1 MRDQFIY
8 TKALVNFRWICL
20 SILLV
25 LGNLTSYAQSPAW
38 SVKEN
43 DFQYTM
49 TYVGFLTLDGVRL
62 NKTTDMVGAFVNGE
76 CRGVANL
83 IFVAN
88 QNRYYAYLTVYS
100 NTANEVVQFKIYNS
114 SLNIIKD
121 VPKTVSFVN
130 NQHSGNL
137 FQGYSFASPAL
148 SSSAEI
154 IDVSFKGIAR
164 KNIAFNG
171 NVISVYLVDA
181 DQNLTA
187 LNALVSTSPGASIF
201 RGNNPVISGENS
213 IDFSSPVTLK
223 IRSEDETVVKEWVVQ
238 IPPSIT
244 YQKKNA
250 TCYAKGEIKVG
261 FAKAGS
267 AITLEQNGN
276 ILITQSISNGET
288 IFTNL
293 NPGTYNVKAAG
304 TSKSITILQL

>member
-1 MRDQFIY
+1 MRDQFMH
-8 TKALVNFRWICL
+8 TKALGYFRWICL
-20 SILLV
+20 SILLL
-25 LGNLTSYAQSPAW
+25 LGNLTSYAQTPAW
-38 SVKEN
+38 TVKEN

-62 NKTTDMVGAFVNGE
+62 NKTTDMVGAFVNGQ

-100 NTANEVVQFKIYNS
+100 NTQNEVVQFKIYDS

-154 IDVSFKGIAR
+154 VEVNFTGVAR
-164 KNIAFNG
+164 KSIAFNG
-171 NVISVYLVDA
+171 NIISVFLDA
-181 DQNLTA
+181 NQNLTA
-187 LNALVSTSPGASIF
+187 LNALVSTSPGASIY
-201 RGNNPVISGENS
+201 RGTSPLVSGDNS

-250 TCYAKGEIKVG
+250 TCYAKGQIKVG
-261 FAKAGS
+261 FAKAGTP
-267 AITLEQNGN
+267 ITLEQNGT
-276 ILITQSISNGET
+276 ILATQSISNGET

-293 NPGTYNVKAAG
+293 NPGTYIVKAAG
-304 TSKSITILQL
+304 ISKSITILQL

>member
-1 MRDQFIY
+1 MKDQLMH
-8 TKALVNFRWICL
+8 TNFRWFCL
-20 SILLV
+20 SILLL
-25 LGNLTSYAQSPAW
+25 LGSMTSFAQSPAW

-49 TYVGFLTLDGVRL
+49 TYVGFLTLDGARL

-88 QNRYYAYLTVYS
+88 QNRHYAYLTVYS

-114 SLNIIKD
+114 SLNVIKD

-137 FQGYSFASPAL
+137 FQSYSFASPAL
-148 SSSAEI
+148 NSSAEI
-154 IDVSFKGIAR
+154 VDVNFTGVAR
-164 KNIAFNG
+164 KSIAFNG
-171 NVISVYLVDA
+171 TVISVFLDA
-181 DQNLTA
+181 NQNLTA
-187 LNALVSTSPGASIF
+187 LNALVSTSPGASIY
-201 RGNNPVISGENS
+201 RGTSPLVSGENS

-223 IRSEDETVVKEWVVQ
+223 IRSEDETMVKEWVVQ

-250 TCYAKGEIKVG
+250 TCYAKGQIKVG

-267 AITLEQNGN
+267 PITLEQNGT
-276 ILITQSISNGET
+276 ILATQSISNGET

-304 TSKSITILQL
+304 ISKSITILQL

>member
-1 MRDQFIY
+1 MKDQLMH
-8 TKALVNFRWICL
+8 TNFRWFCL
-20 SILLV
+20 SILLL
-25 LGNLTSYAQSPAW
+25 LGSMTSFAQSPAW

-49 TYVGFLTLDGVRL
+49 TYVGFLTLDGARL

-114 SLNIIKD
+114 SLNIIKE
-121 VPKTVSFVN
+121 VPKTVSFIN

-171 NVISVYLVDA
+171 TVISVYLDA

-187 LNALVSTSPGASIF
+187 LNAQVSTSPGASIF

-250 TCYAKGEIKVG
+250 TCYAKGQIKVG

-267 AITLEQNGN
+267 PITLEQNGT
-276 ILITQSISNGET
+276 ILATQSISNGET

-304 TSKSITILQL
+304 ISKSITILQL